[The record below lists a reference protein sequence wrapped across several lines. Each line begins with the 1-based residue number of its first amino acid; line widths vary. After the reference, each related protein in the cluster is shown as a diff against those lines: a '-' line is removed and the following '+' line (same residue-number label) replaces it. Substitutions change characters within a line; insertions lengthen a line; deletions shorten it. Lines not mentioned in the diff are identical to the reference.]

1 MGAGKDDGERRR
13 RSRGQLWGRSQ
24 AGAAGT
30 TGYEGHGA
38 QRDPRVIAL
47 PACAT
52 SPLCTRAM
60 PGRGHRGASSSEVTG
75 RVGSAASLYTSGK
88 HQDARKPH
96 GVHMEP
102 PLFGILA
109 ARALPSRIAR
119 SRPPAVG
126 GPGHR
131 RTPLWSG
138 GLALSERPRRAAL
151 WIYPPSG
158 AIPLSGA
165 APMCDVGTAL
175 GRRGYLATK
184 LVPSR
189 EPAGYLLTMRPCR
202 GGGGGR
208 SPATSICE

>member
-24 AGAAGT
+24 AGAVGT

-60 PGRGHRGASSSEVTG
+60 PGRGHSGASSSEVTG
-75 RVGSAASLYTSGK
+75 RVGSVASLYTSGT

-109 ARALPSRIAR
+109 ARSLPSRIAR

-126 GPGHR
+126 GPGHK

-151 WIYPPSG
+151 LSPLDLPPSR
-158 AIPLSGA
+158 ATPLWSGA
-165 APMCDVGTAL
+165 DVRCGDSA
-175 GRRGYLATK
+175 RSAR
-184 LVPSR
+184 VPSYQ
-189 EPAGYLLTMRPCR
+189 AGT
-202 GGGGGR
+202 
-208 SPATSICE
+208 

>member
-60 PGRGHRGASSSEVTG
+60 PGRGHSGASSSEVTG
-75 RVGSAASLYTSGK
+75 RVGSAASLYTSGT
-88 HQDARKPH
+88 
-96 GVHMEP
+96 HMEP

-109 ARALPSRIAR
+109 ARALPPRIAR

-126 GPGHR
+126 GPGLK

-158 AIPLSGA
+158 ATPLWSGA
-165 APMCDVGTAL
+165 DVRCGDSA
-175 GRRGYLATK
+175 RSAR
-184 LVPSR
+184 VPSYQ
-189 EPAGYLLTMRPCR
+189 AGT
-202 GGGGGR
+202 
-208 SPATSICE
+208 